1 LRRGH
6 EPGRFIGV
14 NFGGAQAQI
23 SFEFGAF
30 SFPSRNFPCGIARPD
45 YNLAYYYIT

>member
-14 NFGGAQAQI
+14 DFGGAQAQL
-23 SFEFGAF
+23 SFKFVPF
-30 SFPSRNFPCGIARPD
+30 SFPCGIARPD